1 MLGTMKAGQRALTQ
15 MVNTH
20 CMNKIHTDKI
30 SAAATALKP
39 ELYNPLPEAE
49 DNRPIIPKFWTG
61 QPAVPFE
68 DFQIDCSKFQM
79 DKIVQTSTI
88 NGETETFTDNDFH
101 ETKALK
107 DEMSYKFNKVG
118 AVQLIKTGL
127 EDMTSMEKVS
137 KLVSGKG
144 MKYEGGANL
153 RGYVEKNV
161 YDTGAPLEAHI
172 HYHTEMA
179 YVKES
184 TKWLAFLCQHGC
196 RDPKKGG
203 TFLSD
208 KIKATDTLFNKYPKL
223 GNKLKEKGICYVRKL
238 PDLKFFEDNNLDKS
252 IVYNFW
258 QTSMQTED
266 MDEAVKVANRKG
278 LEVEWQESPMFGRY
292 MVTKFYVSAFE
303 YDPYSDK
310 NVIYSSIA
318 DDYMWFDTWK
328 GVMDLPHWERP
339 LKMNF
344 GDDEVMTREEK
355 QQFVDIFDAH
365 GTPCYWSQGDISVV
379 CNFRMAHGRPG
390 FSLEEGEKRE
400 LGVVLGETFARVG
413 DLSDKW

>member
-1 MLGTMKAGQRALTQ
+1 MSLVG
-15 MVNTH
+15 
-20 CMNKIHTDKI
+20 IHSCYFI
-30 SAAATALKP
+30 L
-39 ELYNPLPEAE
+39 EFYNPLPEAE

-61 QPAVPFE
+61 QPDVPFE

-79 DKIVQTSTI
+79 DKIVQKTTI
-88 NGETETFTDNDFH
+88 NGVTETFTDDNFH

-184 TKWLAFLCQHGC
+184 TKWLAFLCEHGC

-208 KIKATDTLFNKYPKL
+208 KIKATDTLMNRYPKL

-278 LEVEWQESPMFGRY
+278 LEVEWQESPMFG
-292 MVTKFYVSAFE
+292 KDE
-303 YDPYSDK
+303 
-310 NVIYSSIA
+310 SIN
-318 DDYMWFDTWK
+318 
-328 GVMDLPHWERP
+328 LP
-339 LKMNF
+339 KS
-344 GDDEVMTREEK
+344 T
-355 QQFVDIFDAH
+355 
-365 GTPCYWSQGDISVV
+365 
-379 CNFRMAHGRPG
+379 
-390 FSLEEGEKRE
+390 
-400 LGVVLGETFARVG
+400 
-413 DLSDKW
+413 